1 LAFCVAKL
9 ATLGHERLGSLG
21 ILGFPGLAHLLRK
34 ALNFGPE
41 ALLNL
46 KEFSMFDVKGHQICH
61 LSRVNPSGNQTG
73 GNFVG
78 FSSKAM

>member
-1 LAFCVAKL
+1 LGGLAFCVTKL

-21 ILGFPGLAHLLRK
+21 ILGFPGFAHLFRK

-46 KEFSMFDVKGHQICH
+46 KELSMFDVKGH
-61 LSRVNPSGNQTG
+61 
-73 GNFVG
+73 
-78 FSSKAM
+78 